1 MPKMLTAQTRPK
13 IQRGWQATI
22 GLDEQCFMQVTQEC
36 EEAYKILY
44 DGSFTEVLLANPQGK
59 IAKFKSISD
68 LIFYTLCMLKS
79 GITFDYAAFLYQ
91 FDQAN
96 AHRNFVNG
104 INLLHYVLDQ
114 NGFLP
119 LRSFDG
125 PEQFECQFS
134 RSDTLLIDATEQRI
148 QRPQDQEGQRD
159 AYSGKKK
166 SHTVKSMIIS
176 TLDRYIWY
184 VSVAYVGRTH
194 DYSLLKSEFDPALPW
209 FDGYKVRVD
218 LGYQGFFTDYP
229 GAVLFIPK
237 KKPKGG
243 ELTETEKLKNREL
256 ARERIFVEHSI
267 GGMKRYDILSTVC
280 RIHDFDLYDK
290 ILASCAGLW
299 NFFITR

>member
-1 MPKMLTAQTRPK
+1 MLTPQTRPK
-13 IQRGWQATI
+13 TPRGWQATI

-36 EEAYKILY
+36 EEAYKILH
-44 DGSFTEVLLANPQGK
+44 DGSFSEVLLANPQGK

-218 LGYQGFFTDYP
+218 CKHSAGYFKYRKKALNCGHGTSC
-229 GAVLFIPK
+229 PK
-237 KKPKGG
+237 Q
-243 ELTETEKLKNREL
+243 T
-256 ARERIFVEHSI
+256 S
-267 GGMKRYDILSTVC
+267 YLS
-280 RIHDFDLYDK
+280 
-290 ILASCAGLW
+290 AA
-299 NFFITR
+299 